1 MPGPY
6 RCIRLVTHA
15 WRNRLYRLPPKT
27 TTYILHVVTITTQ
40 THDRRKS
47 IGEKKQ
53 KKRKE
58 DKGKERKEFKA
69 KQKKRKRKG
78 KKRKRQE
85 EEARNGKKRKRKKVI
100 LADPRNWLKAA
111 LGSLLFKPDDRP
123 IYLDVNRI
131 KPSRL

>member
-47 IGEKKQ
+47 IGENKQ
-53 KKRKE
+53 KRKE